1 MPVVIKL
8 NGVKISIFSNDHVP
22 PHIHAYYGE
31 YEAQVDLRS
40 KEILHGTL
48 PKNKYRIVKD
58 YLQDNTE
65 ELLQLFYEL
74 NPNIER
80 I

>member
-1 MPVVIKL
+1 MPVVTKL

-22 PHIHAYYGE
+22 PHIHAHCGE
-31 YEAQVDLRS
+31 HEAQINLRS
-40 KEILHGTL
+40 MEIMHGFL
-48 PKNKYRIVKD
+48 PKNKHRILKD
-58 YLQDNTE
+58 YLLDNAE
-65 ELLQLFYEL
+65 ELLELFYEL